1 MRRLL
6 ELRHNPLT
14 DEWIIVSAETQKR
27 PVQPSQQ
34 SCPICVGGLE
44 LPEDY
49 DLVSFENRFPALKK
63 DPPQIDED
71 DFYKKSRSFGIC
83 EVVVYTKDHNTA
95 LPGMPLKQIEKLVE
109 MWIDRTIEL
118 SKHDFVKYIF
128 IFENRGKE
136 VGASLPHPHGQIYA
150 FPFLPKRILAKIE
163 AMKKWYAQKR
173 QCVICQIVEN
183 ELMKKE
189 RIVHETESFITLVPF
204 YARFPFEVHIY
215 PKRHVSAIFEFSSKE
230 RKEFASI
237 LKVVTAKYDK
247 LFDQEFPYM
256 MMFFQKPFNCES
268 ENDLFHFHVE
278 FNPPKRDKDKIKWM
292 ASVETGT
299 WAFINPVIPEQAAKM
314 LRDINVEA
322 I

>member
-1 MRRLL
+1 MRKLL
-6 ELRHNPLT
+6 ELRYNPLT

-49 DLVSFENRFPALKK
+49 DLVTFENRFPALKK
-63 DPPQIDED
+63 DPPQISQD
-71 DFYKKSRSFGIC
+71 DFYKKARSFGVC

-95 LPGMPLKQIEKLVE
+95 LPGMPLKQIEKLIQ
-109 MWIDRTIEL
+109 MWIDRTVEL
-118 SKHDFVKYIF
+118 SKHDFVKYVF

-150 FPFLPKRILAKIE
+150 FPFLPKRIQVKIE
-163 AMKKWYAQKR
+163 AMEKWYKEKK
-173 QCVICQIVEN
+173 QCAICQIVDN
-183 ELMKKE
+183 ELEKE
-189 RIVHETESFITLVPF
+189 QRIVYETKSFIALVPF

-215 PKRHVSAIFEFSSKE
+215 PKRHVSAIYEFSNE
-230 RKEFASI
+230 EQTDFAKM
-237 LKVVTAKYDK
+237 LKVVTSKYDK

-256 MMFFQKPFNCES
+256 MMFFQKPFNCS
-268 ENDLFHFHVE
+268 QENDLFHFHVE

-299 WAFINPVIPEQAAKM
+299 WAFINPVIPEQAAEM
-314 LRDINVEA
+314 LKNIEVEGV
-322 I
+322 